1 MCLQCTETILK
12 TTCIIH
18 KQAQETPHHPTTAN
32 NTKTPYIRP
41 ETSKTAFPTVT
52 NEPLRTKFEFRNS
65 KMVVCTSNTP
75 KLYSKQLVAYTSK
88 HRKHHNTP
96 NIVKNTNNVY
106 TRPATSK
113 TAFPTVTKELLG
125 AKFEFRN
132 SKMLVCASN
141 APKLYS
147 KQLVSYTSKHRKHHN
162 TPNTAKN
169 TYVTVK
175 QRDFLV
181 VRDFDDVVVF
191 SRAGYG

>member
-1 MCLQCTETILK
+1 MC
-12 TTCIIH
+12 
-18 KQAQETPHHPTTAN
+18 
-32 NTKTPYIRP
+32 IRD
-41 ETSKTAFPTVT
+41 S
-52 NEPLRTKFEFRNS
+52 
-65 KMVVCTSNTP
+65 
-75 KLYSKQLVAYTSK
+75 
-88 HRKHHNTP
+88 HNTP

-106 TRPATSK
+106 TRPDTSK

-169 TYVTVK
+169 TITPYIRPERSKPAFPTVTK
-175 QRDFLV
+175 EPLGATFEFRNSKMV
-181 VRDFDDVVVF
+181 V
-191 SRAGYG
+191 

>member
-1 MCLQCTETILK
+1 
-12 TTCIIH
+12 
-18 KQAQETPHHPTTAN
+18 
-32 NTKTPYIRP
+32 
-41 ETSKTAFPTVT
+41 
-52 NEPLRTKFEFRNS
+52 
-65 KMVVCTSNTP
+65 MVVCTSNTP

-106 TRPATSK
+106 TRPDTSK

-169 TYVTVK
+169 TITPYIRPERSKPAFPTVTKEPLGATFEFRNSKMVVWASNAPKLYSK
-175 QRDFLV
+175 QLV
-181 VRDFDDVVVF
+181 AYTSKHTAPQTGWVY
-191 SRAGYG
+191 SRRGWVYSPCEWVYSLIGRVSRIWLGL

>member
-1 MCLQCTETILK
+1 
-12 TTCIIH
+12 
-18 KQAQETPHHPTTAN
+18 
-32 NTKTPYIRP
+32 
-41 ETSKTAFPTVT
+41 
-52 NEPLRTKFEFRNS
+52 
-65 KMVVCTSNTP
+65 MVVCTSNTP

-106 TRPATSK
+106 TRPDTSK

-125 AKFEFRN
+125 AKFEYRN

-169 TYVTVK
+169 TITPYIRPERSKPAFPTVTK
-175 QRDFLV
+175 EPLGATFEFRNSKMV
-181 VRDFDDVVVF
+181 V
-191 SRAGYG
+191 